1 MPRGM
6 PHCCSSYGQLQAA
19 APRSGMPHPSNEKS
33 TMQIDWN
40 KVQDYG
46 KALGSELL
54 GDKYKDMP
62 STPEAARRKP
72 THTKREYFDAA
83 VSLLKGKRK

>member
-1 MPRGM
+1 MP
-6 PHCCSSYGQLQAA
+6 L
-19 APRSGMPHPSNEKS
+19 PSNEKS

>member
-6 PHCCSSYGQLQAA
+6 PHCCSSYGQLRHVRVCPTPATKRTLCRSIGIKSRITA
-19 APRSGMPHPSNEKS
+19 KPSAPK
-33 TMQIDWN
+33 
-40 KVQDYG
+40 
-46 KALGSELL
+46 LL